1 MYSLG
6 YNSLM
11 MKKYLSQFGTAVGII
26 TILVSLIGCA
36 QTRALNKLEKLIL
49 NDNECIHNHSKSKV
63 ICCIESIDYERKHEE
78 IVNIIFNSGN
88 LNLIDEFVEYFSGD
102 YRNYIIRGDA
112 YLKNAMMQQMIGVFM
127 KSSAEASVNKA
138 KESYMQA
145 LELNNRDIYALGVL
159 SFLYGEEMEYNKAE
173 KLLKRGLEFAPNN
186 PLLYLALGEMHDREK
201 EYTIARQKIE
211 FALESF
217 YRSASSLVFQLNKRH
232 ITRHMSILRCIDRR
246 FETGEIFIKWDE
258 AVDEEWLLLIYI
270 KNNSPDEDLLP

>member
-1 MYSLG
+1 MR
-6 YNSLM
+6 NN
-11 MKKYLSQFGTAVGII
+11 LSKFGAVAVII
-26 TILVSLIGCA
+26 TILVSLTGCA

-145 LELNNRDIYALGVL
+145 LELNIYALGVL
-159 SFLYGEEMEYNKAE
+159 SFLYGDEKEYDKAE
-173 KLLKRGLEFAPNN
+173 ILLNRGLGFAPNN
-186 PLLYLALGEMHDREK
+186 PLLYLALGEMYDRKK
-201 EYTIARQKIE
+201 EYNIAIDYYERILEFTEDEVEKDFEHMNQYYHKLIE
-211 FALESF
+211 YYPNSLEKA
-217 YRSASSLVFQLNKRH
+217 REDAKRILKRLEVKQDDKG
-232 ITRHMSILRCIDRR
+232 ITATR
-246 FETGEIFIKWDE
+246 FE
-258 AVDEEWLLLIYI
+258 V
-270 KNNSPDEDLLP
+270 P